1 MLDSAIAYL
10 QHADPVAVYLFLFC
24 IAFFENVIPPIPG
37 DVPVAFIGYLI
48 HYTAISFPLALFS
61 ATLGSTAGFMLIF
74 LLSRHFGLKIYAE
87 EGGAVQ
93 HRLSKSVHRFFPPS
107 DMELL
112 RSRFSAH
119 GYLAVLVNR
128 FLFGSRAVIS
138 VMAGL
143 MHLKVHFVL
152 LAVTASATL
161 WNVLLLYGGL
171 LLGRNWQEIGRY
183 AALYSIPVSVIFLGF
198 LFFSLWRFLRER
210 KPGGE

>member
-1 MLDSAIAYL
+1 MPKRGGRYSTGSPKA
-10 QHADPVAVYLFLFC
+10 C
-24 IAFFENVIPPIPG
+24 TG
-37 DVPVAFIGYLI
+37 
-48 HYTAISFPLALFS
+48 FS
-61 ATLGSTAGFMLIF
+61 
-74 LLSRHFGLKIYAE
+74 
-87 EGGAVQ
+87 
-93 HRLSKSVHRFFPPS
+93 PPS

-183 AALYSIPVSVIFLGF
+183 AALYSIPISVIFLGF